1 MEERIGELDIFM
13 KRHISFTELA
23 AQKYP
28 DLKERVEQSMREE
41 ELTGRM
47 PYIDHGPTPPVEELL
62 NSHEHRAVN
71 YGFNPDELE
80 ERVVQ
85 AKKLRE
91 GGNR

>member
-1 MEERIGELDIFM
+1 MKKHIPLIERGSM
-13 KRHISFTELA
+13 KE
-23 AQKYP
+23 YP

-80 ERVVQ
+80 ERVAQ
-85 AKKLRE
+85 IKKLRE

>member
-1 MEERIGELDIFM
+1 M
-13 KRHISFTELA
+13 KE
-23 AQKYP
+23 YP
-28 DLKERVEQSMREE
+28 DLRKMVAQSMREE

-80 ERVVQ
+80 ERIVRL
-85 AKKLRE
+85 KKLNAQ
-91 GGNR
+91 GDCL

>member
-1 MEERIGELDIFM
+1 M

-28 DLKERVEQSMREE
+28 DLKERIERSMREE
-41 ELTGRM
+41 DATGHM
-47 PYIDHGPTPPVEELL
+47 PYIDHGPIPPVEELL

-71 YGFNPDELE
+71 YGFNPDELA
-80 ERVVQ
+80 ERVAQ
-85 AKKLRE
+85 IKKLRE

>member
-1 MEERIGELDIFM
+1 MRKHIPLIERGSM
-13 KRHISFTELA
+13 KE
-23 AQKYP
+23 YP

-80 ERVVQ
+80 ERI
-85 AKKLRE
+85 ARLKKLNE
-91 GGNR
+91 NGDDK

>member
-1 MEERIGELDIFM
+1 M
-13 KRHISFTELA
+13 KRHVSFTEMA
-23 AQKYP
+23 VQKYP
-28 DLKERVEQSMREE
+28 DLKERIEQSMHEE

-80 ERVVQ
+80 ERVAQ
-85 AKKLRE
+85 IKKLRE